1 MKIKLKDLTGCVEVI
16 VAVFPGQMGG
26 EGGHE
31 VIDGPRN
38 DHVVVKPDEATGK
51 DIGKPKTYTERDI
64 DMFFCLLVY

>member
-1 MKIKLKDLTGCVEVI
+1 
-16 VAVFPGQMGG
+16 MGG

-64 DMFFCLLVY
+64 DMFFVCWYTL